1 MGYKRE
7 ICLNELTKLEDEKII
22 PAPVLNFQTD
32 SCSLDDCTSKMRV
45 KVGITLVAIEEHLKT
60 PPSELIVTKNG
71 IITELDQQKVKEKA
85 NAQE

>member
-1 MGYKRE
+1 MGYKRK

-45 KVGITLVAIEEHLKT
+45 KVGITLVAIEEHLKSQD
-60 PPSELIVTKNG
+60 PSIRINCDEEWHNYRT
-71 IITELDQQKVKEKA
+71 
-85 NAQE
+85 